1 MLINSFL
8 TYLRCELNRS
18 AHTVLSYHTD
28 IHQFAHFIT
37 GGHPEQFRPELT
49 ETADI
54 RSWTLQLA
62 RQGVAMR
69 SIRRKASSLSALF
82 RFLMRQGLMT
92 HNPATEL
99 PLARPH
105 ADLPTFIRQDE
116 MQRIIDSHL
125 APLGENAGAEE
136 GGPAAEGLTA
146 ESPTAEGSAAA
157 DPAADDP
164 TAADGEN
171 SDEKAPTF
179 TDVRNALILLM
190 FYSTGMRLSELIGL
204 QDADVDTR
212 RGELKVL
219 GKRNKERLIPFGTE
233 LSEAIGAY
241 RLRRDAEGAT
251 SPTGRFFTRPDGSD
265 LYPTLVQRLVK
276 KELQGNTRATRLS
289 PHTLRHSFA
298 TDMLNNGADLR
309 SVQKLLGHES
319 LQTTQVYTHVTR
331 SELQHNYKL
340 AHPRAQKQGGN
351 F

>member
-28 IHQFAHFIT
+28 ILQFARFIT
-37 GGHPEQFRPELT
+37 GDHPNQFRPELT
-49 ETADI
+49 EPADL
-54 RSWTLQLA
+54 RSWTLRLA
-62 RQGVAMR
+62 QSGVSLR
-69 SIRRKASSLSALF
+69 SIRRKVSSLSALF
-82 RFLMRQGLMT
+82 RYLMQRGLMA
-92 HNPATEL
+92 HNPAREI

-116 MQRIIDSHL
+116 MQQIIESHL
-125 APLGENAGAEE
+125 DTLRRPSGAGA
-136 GGPAAEGLTA
+136 
-146 ESPTAEGSAAA
+146 SPT
-157 DPAADDP
+157 
-164 TAADGEN
+164 EN
-171 SDEKAPTF
+171 STDTVDSF
-179 TDVRNALILLM
+179 TDTRNALILLM
-190 FYSTGMRLSELIGL
+190 FYSTGLRLSELIGL
-204 QDADVDTR
+204 MDADVDTA

-233 LSEAIGAY
+233 LADAIGAY
-241 RLRRDAEGAT
+241 RLCRNAEGAT

-276 KELQGNTRATRLS
+276 KELTGNTHASRLS
-289 PHTLRHSFA
+289 PHTMRHSFA

-340 AHPRAQKQGGN
+340 AHPRAQKHGGN

>member
-28 IHQFAHFIT
+28 ILQFARFIT
-37 GGHPEQFRPELT
+37 GDHPDQFRPELT
-49 ETADI
+49 EPADL
-54 RSWTLQLA
+54 RSWTLRLA
-62 RQGVAMR
+62 QSGVSLR
-69 SIRRKASSLSALF
+69 SIRRKVSSLSALF
-82 RFLMRQGLMT
+82 RYLMQRGLMT
-92 HNPATEL
+92 HNPAREI

-116 MQRIIDSHL
+116 MQQIIESHL
-125 APLGENAGAEE
+125 DTLMRPSDAGA
-136 GGPAAEGLTA
+136 P
-146 ESPTAEGSAAA
+146 PT
-157 DPAADDP
+157 
-164 TAADGEN
+164 EN
-171 SDEKAPTF
+171 STDTVDSF
-179 TDVRNALILLM
+179 TDTRNALILLM
-190 FYSTGMRLSELIGL
+190 FYSTGLRLSELIGL
-204 QDADVDTR
+204 MDADVDTA

-233 LSEAIGAY
+233 LADAIGAY
-241 RLRRDAEGAT
+241 RLRRNAEGAT

-276 KELQGNTRATRLS
+276 KELQGNTHASRLS
-289 PHTLRHSFA
+289 PHTMRHSFA

-340 AHPRAQKQGGN
+340 AHPRAQKHGGN

>member
-28 IHQFAHFIT
+28 ILQFARFIT
-37 GGHPEQFRPELT
+37 GDHPDQFRPELT
-49 ETADI
+49 EPADL
-54 RSWTLQLA
+54 RSWTLKLA
-62 RQGVAMR
+62 QSGVSLR
-69 SIRRKASSLSALF
+69 SIRRKVSSLSALF
-82 RFLMRQGLMT
+82 RYLMQRGLMT
-92 HNPATEL
+92 HNPAREI

-116 MQRIIDSHL
+116 MQQIIESHL
-125 APLGENAGAEE
+125 DTLMRPSDAGA
-136 GGPAAEGLTA
+136 
-146 ESPTAEGSAAA
+146 SPT
-157 DPAADDP
+157 
-164 TAADGEN
+164 EN
-171 SDEKAPTF
+171 YTETVDSF
-179 TDVRNALILLM
+179 TDIRNALILLM
-190 FYSTGMRLSELIGL
+190 FYSTGLRLSELIGL
-204 QDADVDTR
+204 MDADVDTA

-233 LSEAIGAY
+233 LADAIGAY
-241 RLRRDAEGAT
+241 RLRRNAEGAT

-276 KELQGNTRATRLS
+276 KELQGNTHASRLS
-289 PHTLRHSFA
+289 PHTMRHSFA

-340 AHPRAQKQGGN
+340 AHPRAQKHGGN

>member
-28 IHQFAHFIT
+28 ILQFARFIT
-37 GGHPEQFRPELT
+37 GDHPDQFRPELT
-49 ETADI
+49 EPADL
-54 RSWTLQLA
+54 RSWTLRLA
-62 RQGVAMR
+62 QSGVSLR
-69 SIRRKASSLSALF
+69 SIRRKVSSLSALF
-82 RFLMRQGLMT
+82 RYLMQRGLMT
-92 HNPATEL
+92 HNPAREI

-116 MQRIIDSHL
+116 MQQIIEYRLDTL
-125 APLGENAGAEE
+125 RRPADTGA
-136 GGPAAEGLTA
+136 
-146 ESPTAEGSAAA
+146 SPT
-157 DPAADDP
+157 
-164 TAADGEN
+164 EN
-171 SDEKAPTF
+171 S
-179 TDVRNALILLM
+179 TDTVDSFSDTRNALILLM
-190 FYSTGMRLSELIGL
+190 FYSTGLRLSELIGL
-204 QDADVDTR
+204 MDADVDTT

-233 LSEAIGAY
+233 LSDAIGAY
-241 RLRRDAEGAT
+241 RLRRNAEGAT

-276 KELQGNTRATRLS
+276 KELQGNTHASRLS
-289 PHTLRHSFA
+289 PHTIRHSFA

-340 AHPRAQKQGGN
+340 AHPRAQKHGGN

>member
-8 TYLRCELNRS
+8 TYLRCELNSS

-28 IHQFAHFIT
+28 ILQFARFIT
-37 GGHPEQFRPELT
+37 GDHPDQFRPELT
-49 ETADI
+49 EPADL
-54 RSWTLQLA
+54 RSWTLRLA
-62 RQGVAMR
+62 QSGVSLR
-69 SIRRKASSLSALF
+69 SIRRKVSSLSALF
-82 RFLMRQGLMT
+82 RYLMQRGLMT
-92 HNPATEL
+92 HNPAREI

-116 MQRIIDSHL
+116 MQQIIEYRLDTL
-125 APLGENAGAEE
+125 RRPADAGA
-136 GGPAAEGLTA
+136 
-146 ESPTAEGSAAA
+146 SPT
-157 DPAADDP
+157 
-164 TAADGEN
+164 EN
-171 SDEKAPTF
+171 S
-179 TDVRNALILLM
+179 TDTVDSFSDTRNALILLM
-190 FYSTGMRLSELIGL
+190 FYSTGLRLSELIGL
-204 QDADVDTR
+204 MDADVDTT

-233 LSEAIGAY
+233 LSDAIGAY
-241 RLRRDAEGAT
+241 RLRRNAEGAT

-276 KELQGNTRATRLS
+276 KELQGNTHASRLS
-289 PHTLRHSFA
+289 PHTIRHSFA

-340 AHPRAQKQGGN
+340 AHPRAQKHGGN

>member
-28 IHQFAHFIT
+28 ILQFARFIT
-37 GGHPEQFRPELT
+37 GDHPDQFRPELT
-49 ETADI
+49 EPADL
-54 RSWTLQLA
+54 RSWTLRLA
-62 RQGVAMR
+62 QIGVSLR
-69 SIRRKASSLSALF
+69 SIRRKVSSLSTLF
-82 RFLMRQGLMT
+82 RYLMQRGLMT
-92 HNPATEL
+92 HNPAREI

-116 MQRIIDSHL
+116 MQQIIESHL
-125 APLGENAGAEE
+125 DTLMRPSDAGV
-136 GGPAAEGLTA
+136 
-146 ESPTAEGSAAA
+146 SPT
-157 DPAADDP
+157 
-164 TAADGEN
+164 EN
-171 SDEKAPTF
+171 STDPVDSF
-179 TDVRNALILLM
+179 TDTRNALILLM
-190 FYSTGMRLSELIGL
+190 FYSTGLRLSELIGL
-204 QDADVDTR
+204 MDADVDTA

-233 LSEAIGAY
+233 LADAIGAY
-241 RLRRDAEGAT
+241 RQLRDSTGAA
-251 SPTGRFFTRPDGSD
+251 SVCGRFFTRPDGSD

-276 KELQGNTRATRLS
+276 KELTGNTHASRLS
-289 PHTLRHSFA
+289 PHTMRHSFA

-340 AHPRAQKQGGN
+340 AHPRAQKHGEN

>member
-28 IHQFAHFIT
+28 ILQFARFIT
-37 GGHPEQFRPELT
+37 GDHPDQFRPELT
-49 ETADI
+49 EPADL
-54 RSWTLQLA
+54 RSWTLRLA
-62 RQGVAMR
+62 QIGVSLR
-69 SIRRKASSLSALF
+69 SIRRKVSSLSTLF
-82 RFLMRQGLMT
+82 RYLMQRGLMT
-92 HNPATEL
+92 HNPAREI

-116 MQRIIDSHL
+116 MQQIIESHL
-125 APLGENAGAEE
+125 DTLMRPSDAGV
-136 GGPAAEGLTA
+136 
-146 ESPTAEGSAAA
+146 SPT
-157 DPAADDP
+157 
-164 TAADGEN
+164 EN
-171 SDEKAPTF
+171 STDPVDSF
-179 TDVRNALILLM
+179 TDTRNALILLM
-190 FYSTGMRLSELIGL
+190 FYSTGLRLSELIGL
-204 QDADVDTR
+204 MDADVDTA

-233 LSEAIGAY
+233 LADAIGAY
-241 RLRRDAEGAT
+241 RQLRDSTGAA
-251 SPTGRFFTRPDGSD
+251 SVCGRFFTRPDGSD

-276 KELQGNTRATRLS
+276 KELTGNTHASRLS
-289 PHTLRHSFA
+289 PHTMRHSFA

-340 AHPRAQKQGGN
+340 AHPRAQKHGGN

>member
-28 IHQFAHFIT
+28 ILQFARFIT
-37 GGHPEQFRPELT
+37 GDHPDQFRPELT
-49 ETADI
+49 EPADL
-54 RSWTLQLA
+54 RSWTLKLA
-62 RQGVAMR
+62 QSGVSLR
-69 SIRRKASSLSALF
+69 SIRRKVSSLSALF
-82 RFLMRQGLMT
+82 RYLMQRGLMT
-92 HNPATEL
+92 HNPAREI
-99 PLARPH
+99 PMARPH

-116 MQRIIDSHL
+116 MHHIIESHL
-125 APLGENAGAEE
+125 DTLRRPSDVGA
-136 GGPAAEGLTA
+136 
-146 ESPTAEGSAAA
+146 SPT
-157 DPAADDP
+157 
-164 TAADGEN
+164 EN
-171 SDEKAPTF
+171 STDTVDSF
-179 TDVRNALILLM
+179 TDTRNALILLM
-190 FYSTGMRLSELIGL
+190 FYSTGLRLSELIGL
-204 QDADVDTR
+204 MDADVDTA

-233 LSEAIGAY
+233 LTDAIGAY
-241 RLRRDAEGAT
+241 RLRRNAEGAT
-251 SPTGRFFTRPDGSD
+251 SPTGRFFTRPDGSN

-276 KELQGNTRATRLS
+276 KELQGNTHASRLS
-289 PHTLRHSFA
+289 PHTMRHSFA

-340 AHPRAQKQGGN
+340 AHPRAQKHGGN

>member
-28 IHQFAHFIT
+28 ILQFARFIT
-37 GGHPEQFRPELT
+37 GDHPDQFRPELT
-49 ETADI
+49 EPADL
-54 RSWTLQLA
+54 RSWTLRLA
-62 RQGVAMR
+62 QSGVSLR
-69 SIRRKASSLSALF
+69 SIRRKVSSLSALF
-82 RFLMRQGLMT
+82 RYLMQRGLMT
-92 HNPATEL
+92 HNPAREI

-116 MQRIIDSHL
+116 MQQIIEYRLDTL
-125 APLGENAGAEE
+125 RRPADAGA
-136 GGPAAEGLTA
+136 
-146 ESPTAEGSAAA
+146 SPTK
-157 DPAADDP
+157 
-164 TAADGEN
+164 N
-171 SDEKAPTF
+171 S
-179 TDVRNALILLM
+179 TDTVDSFSDTRNALILLM
-190 FYSTGMRLSELIGL
+190 FYSTGLRLSELIGL
-204 QDADVDTR
+204 MDADVDTT

-233 LSEAIGAY
+233 LSDAIGAY
-241 RLRRDAEGAT
+241 RLRRNAEGAT

-276 KELQGNTRATRLS
+276 KELQGNTHASRLS
-289 PHTLRHSFA
+289 PHTIRHSFA

-340 AHPRAQKQGGN
+340 AHPRAQKHGGN

>member
-28 IHQFAHFIT
+28 ILQFARFIT
-37 GGHPEQFRPELT
+37 GDHPDQFRPELT
-49 ETADI
+49 EPADL
-54 RSWTLQLA
+54 RSWTLKLA
-62 RQGVAMR
+62 QSGVSLR
-69 SIRRKASSLSALF
+69 SIRRKVSSLSALF
-82 RFLMRQGLMT
+82 RYLMQRGLMT
-92 HNPATEL
+92 HNPAREI

-116 MQRIIDSHL
+116 MQQIIESHL
-125 APLGENAGAEE
+125 DTLMRPSDVGA
-136 GGPAAEGLTA
+136 
-146 ESPTAEGSAAA
+146 SPT
-157 DPAADDP
+157 
-164 TAADGEN
+164 EN
-171 SDEKAPTF
+171 STETVDSF
-179 TDVRNALILLM
+179 TDIRNALILLM
-190 FYSTGMRLSELIGL
+190 FYSTGLRLSELIGL
-204 QDADVDTR
+204 MDADVDTA

-233 LSEAIGAY
+233 LADAIGAY
-241 RLRRDAEGAT
+241 RLRRNAEGAT
-251 SPTGRFFTRPDGSD
+251 SPTGRFFTRPDGSN

-276 KELQGNTRATRLS
+276 KELTGNTHASRLS
-289 PHTLRHSFA
+289 PHTMRHSFA

-340 AHPRAQKQGGN
+340 AHPRAQKHGGN

>member
-28 IHQFAHFIT
+28 ILQFARFIT
-37 GGHPEQFRPELT
+37 GDHPDQFRPELT
-49 ETADI
+49 EPADL
-54 RSWTLQLA
+54 RSWTLKLA
-62 RQGVAMR
+62 QSGVSLR
-69 SIRRKASSLSALF
+69 SIRRKVSSLSALF
-82 RFLMRQGLMT
+82 RYLMQRGLMT
-92 HNPATEL
+92 HNPAREI

-116 MQRIIDSHL
+116 MQQIIESHL
-125 APLGENAGAEE
+125 DTLIRPSDVGA
-136 GGPAAEGLTA
+136 
-146 ESPTAEGSAAA
+146 SPT
-157 DPAADDP
+157 
-164 TAADGEN
+164 EN
-171 SDEKAPTF
+171 STETVDSF
-179 TDVRNALILLM
+179 TDIRNALILLM
-190 FYSTGMRLSELIGL
+190 FYSTGLRLSELIGL
-204 QDADVDTR
+204 MDADVDTA

-233 LSEAIGAY
+233 LADAIGAY
-241 RLRRDAEGAT
+241 RLRRNAEGAT
-251 SPTGRFFTRPDGSD
+251 SPTGRFFTRPDGSN

-276 KELQGNTRATRLS
+276 KELTGNTHASRLS
-289 PHTLRHSFA
+289 PHTMRHSFA

-340 AHPRAQKQGGN
+340 AHPRAQKHGGN

>member
-28 IHQFAHFIT
+28 ILQFARFIT
-37 GGHPEQFRPELT
+37 GDHPNQFRPELT
-49 ETADI
+49 EPTDL

-62 RQGVAMR
+62 QSGVSLR
-69 SIRRKASSLSALF
+69 SIRRKVSSLSTLF
-82 RFLMRQGLMT
+82 RYLMQRGLMT
-92 HNPATEL
+92 HNPAREI

-116 MQRIIDSHL
+116 MQQIIESHL
-125 APLGENAGAEE
+125 DTLMRPSDAGV
-136 GGPAAEGLTA
+136 
-146 ESPTAEGSAAA
+146 SPT
-157 DPAADDP
+157 
-164 TAADGEN
+164 EN
-171 SDEKAPTF
+171 STDPVDSF
-179 TDVRNALILLM
+179 TDTRNALILLM
-190 FYSTGMRLSELIGL
+190 FYSTGLRLSELIGL
-204 QDADVDTR
+204 MDADVDTA

-233 LSEAIGAY
+233 LADAIGAY
-241 RLRRDAEGAT
+241 RQLRDSTGAA
-251 SPTGRFFTRPDGSD
+251 SVCGRFFTRPDGSD

-276 KELQGNTRATRLS
+276 KELTGNTHASRLS
-289 PHTLRHSFA
+289 PHTMRHSFA

-340 AHPRAQKQGGN
+340 AHPRAQKHGGN

>member
-28 IHQFAHFIT
+28 ILQFARFIT
-37 GGHPEQFRPELT
+37 GDHPDQFRPELT
-49 ETADI
+49 EPADL
-54 RSWTLQLA
+54 RSWTLRLA
-62 RQGVAMR
+62 QSGVSLR
-69 SIRRKASSLSALF
+69 SIRRKVSSISALF
-82 RFLMRQGLMT
+82 RYLMQRGLMT
-92 HNPATEL
+92 HNPAREI

-116 MQRIIDSHL
+116 MQQIIESHL
-125 APLGENAGAEE
+125 DTLRRPSDAGA
-136 GGPAAEGLTA
+136 
-146 ESPTAEGSAAA
+146 SPTEN
-157 DPAADDP
+157 P
-164 TAADGEN
+164 TDTVD
-171 SDEKAPTF
+171 SF
-179 TDVRNALILLM
+179 TDTRNALILLM
-190 FYSTGMRLSELIGL
+190 FYSTGLRLSELIGL
-204 QDADVDTR
+204 MDADVDTA

-233 LSEAIGAY
+233 LADAIGAY
-241 RLRRDAEGAT
+241 RQLRDATGAA
-251 SPTGRFFTRPDGSD
+251 SGCGRFFTRPDGSD

-276 KELQGNTRATRLS
+276 KELTGNTHASRLS
-289 PHTLRHSFA
+289 PHTMRHSFA

-340 AHPRAQKQGGN
+340 AHPRAQKHGGN

>member
-28 IHQFAHFIT
+28 ILQFARFIT
-37 GGHPEQFRPELT
+37 GDHPDQFRPELT
-49 ETADI
+49 EPADL
-54 RSWTLQLA
+54 RSWTLRLA
-62 RQGVAMR
+62 QSDVSLR
-69 SIRRKASSLSALF
+69 SIRRKVSSLSALF
-82 RFLMRQGLMT
+82 RYLMQRGLMA
-92 HNPATEL
+92 HNPAREI

-116 MQRIIDSHL
+116 MQQIIESRLDTLRRPSD
-125 APLGENAGAEE
+125 AGA
-136 GGPAAEGLTA
+136 
-146 ESPTAEGSAAA
+146 SPS
-157 DPAADDP
+157 
-164 TAADGEN
+164 EN
-171 SDEKAPTF
+171 STYTVDSF
-179 TDVRNALILLM
+179 TDTRNALILLM
-190 FYSTGMRLSELIGL
+190 FYSTGLRLSELIGL
-204 QDADVDTR
+204 MDADVDTA

-233 LSEAIGAY
+233 LADAIGAY
-241 RLRRDAEGAT
+241 RLRRNAEGAT

-276 KELQGNTRATRLS
+276 KELQGNTHASRLS
-289 PHTLRHSFA
+289 PHTIRHSFA

-340 AHPRAQKQGGN
+340 AHPRAQKHGGN

>member
-28 IHQFAHFIT
+28 ILQFARFIT
-37 GGHPEQFRPELT
+37 GDHPDQFRPELT
-49 ETADI
+49 EPADL
-54 RSWTLQLA
+54 RSWTLRLA
-62 RQGVAMR
+62 QSGVSLR
-69 SIRRKASSLSALF
+69 SIRRKVSSLSALF
-82 RFLMRQGLMT
+82 RYLMQHGLMT
-92 HNPATEL
+92 HNPAREI

-116 MQRIIDSHL
+116 MQQIIESHL
-125 APLGENAGAEE
+125 DTLMRPSDGGA
-136 GGPAAEGLTA
+136 
-146 ESPTAEGSAAA
+146 SPK
-157 DPAADDP
+157 
-164 TAADGEN
+164 EN
-171 SDEKAPTF
+171 STDTVDSF
-179 TDVRNALILLM
+179 TDTRNALILLM
-190 FYSTGMRLSELIGL
+190 FYSTGLRLSELIGL
-204 QDADVDTR
+204 MDADVDTA

-233 LSEAIGAY
+233 LADAIGAY
-241 RLRRDAEGAT
+241 RLRRNAEGAT

-276 KELQGNTRATRLS
+276 KELTGNTHASRLS
-289 PHTLRHSFA
+289 PHTMRHSFA

-340 AHPRAQKQGGN
+340 AHPRAQKHGGN

>member
-28 IHQFAHFIT
+28 ILQFARFIT
-37 GGHPEQFRPELT
+37 GDHPDQFRPELT
-49 ETADI
+49 EPADL
-54 RSWTLQLA
+54 RSWTLRLA
-62 RQGVAMR
+62 QSGVSLR
-69 SIRRKASSLSALF
+69 SIRRKVSSLSALF
-82 RFLMRQGLMT
+82 RYLMQHGLMT
-92 HNPATEL
+92 HNPAREI

-116 MQRIIDSHL
+116 MQQIIESHL
-125 APLGENAGAEE
+125 DTLMRPSDAGA
-136 GGPAAEGLTA
+136 
-146 ESPTAEGSAAA
+146 SPK
-157 DPAADDP
+157 
-164 TAADGEN
+164 EN
-171 SDEKAPTF
+171 STDTVGSF
-179 TDVRNALILLM
+179 TDTRNALILLM
-190 FYSTGMRLSELIGL
+190 FYSTGLRLSELIGL
-204 QDADVDTR
+204 MDADVDTA

-233 LSEAIGAY
+233 LADAIGAY
-241 RLRRDAEGAT
+241 RLRRNAEGAT
-251 SPTGRFFTRPDGSD
+251 SPTGRFFTRPDGSN

-276 KELQGNTRATRLS
+276 KELTGNTHASRLS
-289 PHTLRHSFA
+289 PHTMRHSFA

-340 AHPRAQKQGGN
+340 AHPRAQKHGGN

>member
-28 IHQFAHFIT
+28 ILQFARFIT
-37 GGHPEQFRPELT
+37 GDHPDQFRPELT
-49 ETADI
+49 EPADL
-54 RSWTLQLA
+54 RSWTLRLA
-62 RQGVAMR
+62 QSGVSLR
-69 SIRRKASSLSALF
+69 SIRRKVSSLSALF
-82 RFLMRQGLMT
+82 RYLMQRGLMT
-92 HNPATEL
+92 HNPAREI

-116 MQRIIDSHL
+116 MQQIIEYRLDTL
-125 APLGENAGAEE
+125 RRPADAGA
-136 GGPAAEGLTA
+136 
-146 ESPTAEGSAAA
+146 SPT
-157 DPAADDP
+157 
-164 TAADGEN
+164 EN
-171 SDEKAPTF
+171 STGTVDSFSDT
-179 TDVRNALILLM
+179 RNALILLM
-190 FYSTGMRLSELIGL
+190 FYSTGLRLSELIGL
-204 QDADVDTR
+204 MDADVDTT

-233 LSEAIGAY
+233 LSDAIGAY
-241 RLRRDAEGAT
+241 RLRRNAEGAT

-276 KELQGNTRATRLS
+276 KELQGNTHASRLS
-289 PHTLRHSFA
+289 PHTIRHSFA

-340 AHPRAQKQGGN
+340 AHPRAQKHGGN

>member
-18 AHTVLSYHTD
+18 AHTVMSYHTD
-28 IHQFAHFIT
+28 ILQFARFIT
-37 GGHPEQFRPELT
+37 GDHPDQFRPELT
-49 ETADI
+49 EPADL
-54 RSWTLQLA
+54 RSWTLRLA
-62 RQGVAMR
+62 QSGVSLR
-69 SIRRKASSLSALF
+69 SIRRKSSSLSALF
-82 RFLMRQGLMT
+82 RYLMQRGLMT
-92 HNPATEL
+92 HNPAREI

-116 MQRIIDSHL
+116 MQQIIESHL
-125 APLGENAGAEE
+125 DTLRKPSDAE
-136 GGPAAEGLTA
+136 A
-146 ESPTAEGSAAA
+146 SPT
-157 DPAADDP
+157 DNP
-164 TAADGEN
+164 TNTVD
-171 SDEKAPTF
+171 SF
-179 TDVRNALILLM
+179 TDTRNALILLM
-190 FYSTGMRLSELIGL
+190 FYSTGLRLSELIGL
-204 QDADVDTR
+204 MDADVDTA

-233 LSEAIGAY
+233 LADAIGAY
-241 RLRRDAEGAT
+241 RLRRNAEGAT

-276 KELQGNTRATRLS
+276 KELQGNTHASRLS
-289 PHTLRHSFA
+289 PHTMRHSFA
-298 TDMLNNGADLR
+298 TDMLNNGANLR

-340 AHPRAQKQGGN
+340 AHPRAQKHGGN